1 MKKKVD
7 LQTLLKNFKSE
18 EYQAQVLYI
27 TELIKTGAVTPVKSS
42 GSNGKT
48 PPLSEIYWQ
57 EIQGKDYSQ
66 LEYELNYKLAP
77 QINPDYYKSHLAQYE
92 KDREAVIKLSNYL
105 SKHKS
110 ELTVNMAEQERIYCI
125 WQNEKFHYRT
135 VLKRCGLTKEFLN
148 MYEPAEPYA
157 YYSQKKTTPQTIL
170 IIENSAT
177 FFTMRNKLL
186 EGYINFWGQPIG
198 TIIYGA
204 GKRKEKSFSLFSLGV
219 EPYISHPSN
228 TYLYWGDLDYEGIG
242 IFEQVSSLL
251 AAQGIKI
258 NPFLQAYSKMLEKAQ
273 DINLLLDTKEH
284 QNKNISDKFFSF
296 FTLAQQSQL
305 REILHEGKY
314 IPQEIINPL
323 DFV

>member
-1 MKKKVD
+1 MRKKISLND
-7 LQTLLKNFKSE
+7 ILKKCKNKIYLE
-18 EYQAQVLYI
+18 QVAFI
-27 TELIKTGAVTPVKSS
+27 QDKICAGALVPAR
-42 GSNGKT
+42 GAMSNGRI
-48 PPLSEIYWQ
+48 PPLVEYYWEITPD
-57 EIQGKDYSQ
+57 KDYS
-66 LEYELNYKLAP
+66 LLKEELNYKIHP
-77 QINPDYYKSHLAQYE
+77 EIDCSFYKNHLKKYE

-110 ELTVNMAEQERIYCI
+110 ELDVYMAEQERLYSV

-135 VLKRCGLTKEFLN
+135 ILKRCGLTKEFLN

-296 FTLAQQSQL
+296 FTLAQQSRL